1 MDHGHDELSR
11 PLKILKKKERKES
24 VLLAQFSKPR
34 EEERETFE
42 FQEQKS
48 NHTSNH
54 INNVNNINTEQQLY
68 QHSHSQPSSIPSI
81 SRFYVESYFLHF
93 FLRVKRSLACI
104 FSRPFFPHFKAFLK
118 HYERDEYDAKR
129 RLAWKR
135 FLEEEHL

>member
-81 SRFYVESYFLHF
+81 SRFYVESYFLQFFSQSKEISHMHF
-93 FLRVKRSLACI
+93 QPSI
-104 FSRPFFPHFKAFLK
+104 FSSF
-118 HYERDEYDAKR
+118 
-129 RLAWKR
+129 
-135 FLEEEHL
+135 

>member
-93 FLRVKRSLACI
+93 FLRVKRSLTCI
-104 FSRPFFPHFKAFLK
+104 FSRPFFPHFKVF
-118 HYERDEYDAKR
+118 
-129 RLAWKR
+129 
-135 FLEEEHL
+135 

>member
-54 INNVNNINTEQQLY
+54 IQ
-68 QHSHSQPSSIPSI
+68 HSQPSSIPSI
-81 SRFYVESYFLHF
+81 SRFYVEY
-93 FLRVKRSLACI
+93 
-104 FSRPFFPHFKAFLK
+104 
-118 HYERDEYDAKR
+118 
-129 RLAWKR
+129 
-135 FLEEEHL
+135 